1 MYAGGMLKG
10 YERFRDRLSVREY
23 AAKVMRG
30 EVFDPTVSM
39 QMRRGFSP
47 RSVIEN
53 YAWDAQADH
62 TGMLIVW
69 ERPGAADVGWVVAEG
84 VTDPVETDIAVQAA
98 ALKAGFKTK

>member
-1 MYAGGMLKG
+1 
-10 YERFRDRLSVREY
+10 
-23 AAKVMRG
+23 MRG

-69 ERPGAADVGWVVAEG
+69 ERPGAAGVGGNVAGSVDEG
-84 VTDPVETDIAVQAA
+84 VAAPAETDVAVRPV
-98 ALKAGFKTK
+98 LSRAGFKTK